1 MKDET
6 ALWIMIGLIS
16 IGIGCVVSGT
26 MDLMQSDAGY
36 EALRTAGA
44 IPESVSMHIRGLCYD
59 MASIVAFLLAVL
71 INNRQL
77 RKDAGGKENE
87 RTERD

>member
-1 MKDET
+1 MKDEN

-26 MDLMQSDAGY
+26 MDLMQSDAGF

-44 IPESVSMHIRGLCYD
+44 IPESVSMHIRGLCYVS
-59 MASIVAFLLAVL
+59 ASLIAFVFAVM
-71 INNRQL
+71 ISNRQL
-77 RKDAGGKENE
+77 RKNAGGKGE
-87 RTERD
+87 

>member
-16 IGIGCVVSGT
+16 IGIGCIVSGT

-36 EALRTAGA
+36 EALRASGM
-44 IPESVSMHIRGLCYD
+44 IPESISTHIKGISYVGFSL
-59 MASIVAFLLAVL
+59 IAFIFAVL
-71 INNRQL
+71 LDNHQL
-77 RKDAGGKENE
+77 RKNAGGKQNE

>member
-16 IGIGCVVSGT
+16 IGIGCIVSGT
-26 MDLMQSDAGY
+26 MDLMQSDAGF

-59 MASIVAFLLAVL
+59 MASIVAFVFAVL
-71 INNRQL
+71 LDNRQL
-77 RKDAGGKENE
+77 RKNAGGKENE
-87 RTERD
+87 

>member
-26 MDLMQSDAGY
+26 MDLIESDAGF

-44 IPESVSMHIRGLCYD
+44 IPESVSVHIRGLCYVS
-59 MASIVAFLLAVL
+59 ASLIAFVFAVM
-71 INNRQL
+71 ISNRQL

-87 RTERD
+87 RAERD